1 MKRFFYAFKRIE
13 ALRCILYAAISVFY
27 SEFSNKKG
35 EKTPFEFLKFF
46 RNLPCETKVRE
57 RMLKKFNFLEFCWLA
72 TVILL
77 TSTVITIFTNADIS
91 TETVAP
97 ARTLFGIDLTYCIVI
112 FYAFNTFLFFGIKE
126 FFWRYERKFPNT
138 IIMFSGAILT
148 ISLLI
153 LNII

>member
-1 MKRFFYAFKRIE
+1 
-13 ALRCILYAAISVFY
+13 
-27 SEFSNKKG
+27 
-35 EKTPFEFLKFF
+35 
-46 RNLPCETKVRE
+46 
-57 RMLKKFNFLEFCWLA
+57 MLKKFNFLEFCWLA
-72 TVILL
+72 TVIML
-77 TSTVITIFTNADIS
+77 TSTVVMIFTNTNLTGEAV
-91 TETVAP
+91 TPT
-97 ARTLFGIDLTYCIVI
+97 RTLFGIDIAYCIVI

>member
-1 MKRFFYAFKRIE
+1 
-13 ALRCILYAAISVFY
+13 
-27 SEFSNKKG
+27 
-35 EKTPFEFLKFF
+35 
-46 RNLPCETKVRE
+46 
-57 RMLKKFNFLEFCWLA
+57 MLKKFNFLEFCWLA

-77 TSTVITIFTNADIS
+77 TSTVITIFINTDLTADA
-91 TETVAP
+91 AP
-97 ARTLFGIDLTYCIVI
+97 ARTFFGIDVKYCIVI

>member
-1 MKRFFYAFKRIE
+1 
-13 ALRCILYAAISVFY
+13 
-27 SEFSNKKG
+27 
-35 EKTPFEFLKFF
+35 
-46 RNLPCETKVRE
+46 
-57 RMLKKFNFLEFCWLA
+57 MLKKFNFLEFCWLT
-72 TVILL
+72 TVVLL
-77 TSTVITIFTNADIS
+77 TSTVVMIFTS
-91 TETVAP
+91 TDLATEAVTP
-97 ARTLFGIDLTYCIVI
+97 TLFGIDIKYCIVI

>member
-1 MKRFFYAFKRIE
+1 M
-13 ALRCILYAAISVFY
+13 LR
-27 SEFSNKKG
+27 
-35 EKTPFEFLKFF
+35 
-46 RNLPCETKVRE
+46 
-57 RMLKKFNFLEFCWLA
+57 KFNFLEFCWLA

-77 TSTVITIFTNADIS
+77 TSTVITIFTNTD
-91 TETVAP
+91 VAVEATP

>member
-1 MKRFFYAFKRIE
+1 
-13 ALRCILYAAISVFY
+13 
-27 SEFSNKKG
+27 
-35 EKTPFEFLKFF
+35 
-46 RNLPCETKVRE
+46 
-57 RMLKKFNFLEFCWLA
+57 MLKKFNFLEFCWLA

-77 TSTVITIFTNADIS
+77 TSTVIMIFTNTDLTA
-91 TETVAP
+91 EAAP
-97 ARTLFGIDLTYCIVI
+97 ARTFFGIDVTYCIVI

-138 IIMFSGAILT
+138 IIMLSGAILT